1 MDINELSLKDVE
13 IILEKQKN
21 YFNTQITKDIDFRI
35 KQLKILKQGIKK
47 YETQILDALHKDLG
61 KHKVEAYMTEV
72 GFSYNS
78 ISEAIKNLRKWAK
91 PKKKETP
98 IYLMPAKS
106 YIINEPYGSVLII
119 GPYNYPFQLI
129 IEPLIGAISA
139 GNTAVLK
146 PSELSPNTSK
156 VIIDMI
162 NEIFDD
168 EYIKCVEG
176 AVDTTTSLIN
186 SKFDYIFFTGSVP
199 VGKIV
204 MQAAAKNLI
213 PVTLELGGKSPVIVD
228 ESADIKEAAKKVVWG
243 KILNAGQTCIAPDY
257 VVVHETVKDQLVDEM
272 IYSLKK
278 YLGENIE
285 DSNSFARIINNK
297 HFNRIKTIIE
307 KDKSGIIFGGNTNE
321 KDKYIEPTLIDVK
334 SRDSAS
340 MQEEIFGPVLPI
352 MTYKNLDTVISDI
365 TSHPKP
371 LALYIFTNNN
381 AVEKKLLN
389 EISSGNVTINDT
401 IMHVSNPYLPFGG
414 VGNSGMG
421 NYHGEYSFI
430 TFSHQK
436 GVLKK
441 SSFLNNTISYPP
453 FTDKKFNLIKKFFK

>member
-1 MDINELSLKDVE
+1 M
-13 IILEKQKN
+13 
-21 YFNTQITKDIDFRI
+21 Y
-35 KQLKILKQGIKK
+35 
-47 YETQILDALHKDLG
+47 
-61 KHKVEAYMTEV
+61 
-72 GFSYNS
+72 
-78 ISEAIKNLRKWAK
+78 
-91 PKKKETP
+91 
-98 IYLMPAKS
+98 
-106 YIINEPYGSVLII
+106 
-119 GPYNYPFQLI
+119 
-129 IEPLIGAISA
+129 
-139 GNTAVLK
+139 
-146 PSELSPNTSK
+146 
-156 VIIDMI
+156 
-162 NEIFDD
+162 
-168 EYIKCVEG
+168 
-176 AVDTTTSLIN
+176 
-186 SKFDYIFFTGSVP
+186 
-199 VGKIV
+199 
-204 MQAAAKNLI
+204 
-213 PVTLELGGKSPVIVD
+213 
-228 ESADIKEAAKKVVWG
+228 
-243 KILNAGQTCIAPDY
+243 
-257 VVVHETVKDQLVDEM
+257 
-272 IYSLKK
+272 KK

>member
-1 MDINELSLKDVE
+1 MDINELNLEDVE
-13 IILEKQKN
+13 VILEKQRN

-61 KHKVEAYMTEV
+61 KHKVEGYMTEV

-78 ISEAIKNLRKWAK
+78 ISEAIKNLKKWAK
-91 PKKKETP
+91 PQKKDTP
-98 IYLMPAKS
+98 IYLKPSTS

-146 PSELSPNTSK
+146 PSEISPNTSK
-156 VIIDMI
+156 VIINMI
-162 NEIFDD
+162 GEIFND

-176 AVDTTTSLIN
+176 AIDTTTSLIN

-228 ESADIKEAAKKVVWG
+228 ESADIKEAAKKIIWG
-243 KILNAGQTCIAPDY
+243 KTLNAGQTCIAPDY
-257 VVVHETVKDQLVDEM
+257 LVVHETVKDQLVNEM
-272 IYSLKK
+272 IYCLRK

-285 DSNSFARIINNK
+285 DSDSFARIINNK
-297 HFNRIKTIIE
+297 HFNRIKNIIE
-307 KDKSGIIFGGNTNE
+307 KDKDGIIFGGKTNE
-321 KDKYIEPTLIDVK
+321 EDRYIEPTLIDVK
-334 SRDSAS
+334 SRDAAS

-352 MTYKNLDTVISDI
+352 MTYKSLNDVIRDI
-365 TSHPKP
+365 TSQPKP
-371 LALYIFTNNN
+371 LALYIFTTNTS
-381 AVEKKLLN
+381 VEDKLLN
-389 EISSGNVTINDT
+389 QISSGNVTINDT
-401 IMHVSNPYLPFGG
+401 IMHVSNPYIPFGG

-441 SSFLNNTISYPP
+441 SSFLNNTVSYPP
-453 FTDKKFNLIKKFFK
+453 YTNIKFNLIKKFFK